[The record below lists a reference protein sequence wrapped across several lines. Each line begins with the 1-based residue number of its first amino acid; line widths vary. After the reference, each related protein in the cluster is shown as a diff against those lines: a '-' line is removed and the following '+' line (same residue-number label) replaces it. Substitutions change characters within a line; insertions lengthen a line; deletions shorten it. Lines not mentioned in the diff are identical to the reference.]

1 MMTAACNPMVCP
13 IRVSQ
18 VRKGAFDR
26 QIFVELN
33 SLMKREKNSCMVF
46 TFLPNPPTE
55 PAAAE
60 GYIGDIKA
68 LTDGMPPVILMR
80 GKEIVTTHLEHAI

>member
-1 MMTAACNPMVCP
+1 MLTAACNPMVCP

-46 TFLPNPPTE
+46 TLLPEPP
-55 PAAAE
+55 AE
-60 GYIGDIKA
+60 YSGLGLDFGTV
-68 LTDGMPPVILMR
+68 LLRRSCSM
-80 GKEIVTTHLEHAI
+80 